1 MVNLGEGHAITFD
14 ISFTNPSCFTSI
26 QSGAHLKEDK
36 AGEKRESVKRAKYG
50 HLEGMGEG
58 EDKGLTPFVIES
70 TGRLGPTARAF
81 MKKIVSIGEVAQAIS
96 YFYNAL
102 SSMTAL
108 YNSLMLKGARRKL
121 RSLETIEF

>member
-1 MVNLGEGHAITFD
+1 
-14 ISFTNPSCFTSI
+14 
-26 QSGAHLKEDK
+26 
-36 AGEKRESVKRAKYG
+36 
-50 HLEGMGEG
+50 MGEG

-81 MKKIVSIGEVAQAIS
+81 MKKIVGEVAQAIS